1 MRMVTAII
9 KPSRIDEVLN
19 ALSGIGIQGLTV
31 TEVKGY
37 GRQKGQTEVYRGAE
51 YIVQLVP
58 KVRVDVACDDA
69 MADKIVDAIA
79 GAAKTGKIGDGKIF
93 VSDLMSA
100 MRIRTGEAGNE
111 AING

>member
-79 GAAKTGKIGDGKIF
+79 GAAKTGKIGDGKVF
-93 VSDLMSA
+93 VYA
-100 MRIRTGEAGNE
+100 VEEVIRIRTEERGTD
-111 AING
+111 AI

>member
-1 MRMVTAII
+1 M
-9 KPSRIDEVLN
+9 
-19 ALSGIGIQGLTV
+19 TV
-31 TEVKGY
+31 SEVKGF
-37 GRQKGQTEVYRGAE
+37 GRQKGHSEVYRGAE

>member
-79 GAAKTGKIGDGKIF
+79 GAANEVGQAANQVGE
-93 VSDLMSA
+93 A
-100 MRIRTGEAGNE
+100 AQNTGEAVEE
-111 AING
+111 AVTN